1 MSSRRPPQTGTA
13 AAVQIAETE
22 FAIELPEHGT
32 VAARTYGQRR
42 TGAASPLVLHFHGGT
57 FVCGTLDNGRF
68 IGRMLA
74 GAGAVVVSLAYPLAP
89 EHPFPQPIEVGYAV
103 LQWLYKQR
111 VKMAGKGAPLFLA
124 GEEAGGNLAAAVAVV
139 SRDRGHPPL
148 AGQILVSPMLDPC
161 TGTASQRE
169 AVPQDGECRWAN
181 GWRGYLSCPKDAMHP
196 YAVPGSS
203 LRLAQLPPALVLV
216 GGDDP
221 LRDEA
226 QAYAA
231 RLRAAGVAAS
241 SHVLPSASNWPQAL
255 SEAQACVA
263 CGALVQQHFLDFFE
277 AVMKP
282 PAAPGCPAPGCPA
295 PGCPAPG

>member
-1 MSSRRPPQTGTA
+1 MSTSPSLPNGPA
-13 AAVQIAETE
+13 AGAQIAETE
-22 FAIELPEHGT
+22 FSIELPEHGT
-32 VAARTYGQRR
+32 VAARAYGQRR
-42 TGAASPLVLHFHGGT
+42 PGTASPLVLHFHGGT
-57 FVCGTLDNGRF
+57 FVCGTLDNGRY
-68 IGRMLA
+68 IGRLLA
-74 GAGAVVVSLAYPLAP
+74 EAGAVVVSLAYPLAP

-103 LQWLYKQR
+103 LQWLYKHR
-111 VKMAGKGAPLFLA
+111 MKMAGKGAPLFLA
-124 GEEAGGNLAAAVAVV
+124 GEEAGGNLAAAVAVI

-169 AVPQDGECRWAN
+169 ATPEAGECRWAT
-181 GWRGYLSCPKDAMHP
+181 GWREYLSCPKDAMYP

-231 RLRAAGVAAS
+231 RLRAAGVTAS

-255 SEAQACVA
+255 SEAEACTA
-263 CGALVQQHFLDFFE
+263 CSAAVFQHVHDFFE
-277 AVMKP
+277 ATMNK
-282 PAAPGCPAPGCPA
+282 PAAPG
-295 PGCPAPG
+295 